1 MSRIPVLALLVA
13 VAACRSLPQV
23 PHQSVLPTG
32 LVRISSLES
41 DFFNNVALFVGRYAV
56 FADSIVVEFDSA
68 AVIRRNN
75 YPAYPSPKQF
85 DSLSVGLGVPY
96 YKGEYTWKTHR
107 DSRGLPTHRLLH
119 VGDTVTFTN
128 LRFAVPRKRGDN
140 LAQAWLVL
148 SLHETVITP
157 GPDGRTGYASAYA
170 HSQCDVFISRENKPP
185 CR

>member
-1 MSRIPVLALLVA
+1 MSRIQVLALVA
-13 VAACRSLPQV
+13 ALAACRSLPQV
-23 PHQSVLPTG
+23 PQPPVLPNG
-32 LVRISSLES
+32 PVRISSLES
-41 DFFNNVALFVGRYAV
+41 DFFNNVALFIGRYAV

-75 YPAYPSPKQF
+75 YPAYPSPKHF

-96 YKGEYTWKTHR
+96 YKGDYTWNTQR
-107 DSRGLPTHRLLH
+107 DSRGFATPRLLH
-119 VGDTVTFTN
+119 VGDTLIFTN
-128 LRFAVPRKRGDN
+128 LRFVIPRKGADN

-157 GPDGRTGYASAYA
+157 GRDGRTGYASAYA
-170 HSQCDVFISRENKPP
+170 HSQCDVFISRESKPP